1 MSASNDISS
10 PLRSDTTE
18 ATLNLLQLLGKHAPI
33 ISQAYNSPTGAIERN
48 EHNSKAIEQLCQ
60 WRLMRADTGID
71 EVMLHST
78 VRQLIDQGLKR
89 VRLQMISPDLDG
101 AFEQILSDAEN
112 YVRAR
117 NEKNQNDTKVFQDAL
132 RDNVHDLCD
141 WLTSQTQNIR
151 DQIETQFGMVTQ
163 LSHKIKLNEQAL
175 SRCRAIHEA
184 LMHIDYERLYELGR
198 GDRMLTLLFQRR
210 ISGTIDICRANLADS
225 LSRLN
230 SSMFHLQSLEKRAR
244 LVRQYNT
251 HMKNYPDYRPAS
263 CTDSTEVPQIFTRA
277 PAIQLDASAD
287 ILDPDQEV
295 ALTQLIPGIRKT
307 HSENTQAQHHKPV
320 ATNNEPSPVH
330 QFEDNPVRK
339 AVRSAFH
346 RCLSNKEPISALS
359 LYDSAALGVTSQM
372 WLYAVF
378 CEYSAGDAKLKS
390 RLALRYDK
398 TAKNPLSANYL
409 IEDIVLWP
417 R

>member
-1 MSASNDISS
+1 VSAFNSIST

-18 ATLNLLQLLGKHAPI
+18 ATLNLLQLLGKHAQI
-33 ISQAYNSPTGAIERN
+33 ISQAYNSPTGAIERTD
-48 EHNSKAIEQLCQ
+48 HNSKAIEQLCQ
-60 WRLMRADTGID
+60 WRLMRADARAD

-101 AFEQILSDAEN
+101 AFEQILSDAQH
-112 YVRAR
+112 YIRAR
-117 NEKNQNDTKVFQDAL
+117 TENNQNDTKVFQDAL

-141 WLTSQTQNIR
+141 SLTSQTQNIR

-210 ISGTIDICRANLADS
+210 ISGTIDISRANLADS

-230 SSMFHLQSLEKRAR
+230 SSMFHLKSLEKRAR
-244 LVRQYNT
+244 LVRQHNT
-251 HMKNYPDYRPAS
+251 HMKNYPDYRPANY
-263 CTDSTEVPQIFTRA
+263 TDTTEVAPIFTRA
-277 PAIQLDASAD
+277 PATQLDGPAD
-287 ILDPDQEV
+287 ILDADQEV
-295 ALTQLIPGIRKT
+295 ALAQLIVGLRKT
-307 HSENTQAQHHKPV
+307 QSETIEVQHHKPV
-320 ATNNEPSPVH
+320 ATNNEPSPAH
-330 QFEDNPVRK
+330 QFEDSPVRK
-339 AVRSAFH
+339 AVRNAFH
-346 RCLSNKEPISALS
+346 RCLSNKEPISTLS
-359 LYDSAALGVTSQM
+359 LYDSTALGVTSQM

-390 RLALRYDK
+390 RLALRYEK
-398 TAKNPLSANYL
+398 TAQNPLSANYL
-409 IEDIVLWP
+409 IGDIVLWP